1 MIRSLAMCAVVLL
14 LTACSKPRPPDK
26 ERPPEPQATQLRD
39 AMKAQV
45 DAARDVQTATEDA
58 ARAQDAAIE
67 AAGG

>member
-1 MIRSLAMCAVVLL
+1 MIRSLALCAGLVLL
-14 LTACSKPRPPDK
+14 VACSKPRPPDK

-39 AMKAQV
+39 AMDRPV
-45 DAARDVQTATEDA
+45 DAARDVQKAAENA